1 MADPD
6 KPETQALILKQLK
19 SIKVALWAH
28 VVMIVLLTGVI
39 TLGGCFIV
47 YYADLA
53 ERKFFGGSDEDEGYP
68 ADNPTDENSSG

>member
-1 MADPD
+1 MADSD

-39 TLGGCFIV
+39 TAGGCVIV

-68 ADNPTDENSSG
+68 ADNPIDENSSG